1 MHPPLLCG
9 SGLSST
15 ALQPS
20 IYVHKITCMCAFSH
34 SDACIAFYLLQY
46 IYHIYTHL
54 QPMAARDVGRF
65 EGPAFAFA
73 CIETRG
79 GTSAA
84 AACHVTTSRHS
95 DTDWAGR

>member
-1 MHPPLLCG
+1 MY
-9 SGLSST
+9 
-15 ALQPS
+15 
-20 IYVHKITCMCAFSH
+20 INI
-34 SDACIAFYLLQY
+34 Y
-46 IYHIYTHL
+46 IYKYLYTFLCIYIYTHM

-65 EGPAFAFA
+65 EGPAFAVA